1 MKDILKKS
9 GRLPGFYPGALKSS
23 IFIVLLALAIGFWLY
38 TQMIFERVKEY
49 QKQAIRTQIEV
60 YVSLIDPRY
69 YNDSGM
75 DSKLVDNLV
84 QNFVLDSP
92 YKVIFSDEYLNP
104 VEGWWRNVEIDPADT
119 TAEARQAL
127 IEIIRR
133 MDRENAPEPFLI
145 PQLGGYQTDT
155 LRVYELPPSQFFPIV
170 ITDAEGQILYS
181 RNLPP
186 AMNRPS
192 KVEEDIAI
200 IDGVSTPVRF
210 NKENAP
216 QLVFHGANYMGRWP
230 IVVVNERTE
239 EPVYWKGIS
248 ESAGFDS
255 PDVVLEQISQA
266 VERIKEEGVSYRLKT
281 TYPITVYKKG
291 LLHYGD
297 LEFLFLIKWL
307 PFIQFAVIII
317 LLTVGFIGLKS
328 ITNAEQRSIWVGMA
342 KETAHQLG
350 TPISSI
356 GGWLELLKSDRDAM
370 LLDQAVGEMEY
381 DVQRLT
387 RVAARFSSIGSR
399 PELQLMRVSDVIDE
413 VLDYWRARVPHM
425 GTSVTL
431 ESQFSGPMQ
440 VMGNHELLNWAFEN
454 LIKNSLAAIDHR
466 QGVITVTGT
475 MSKDFHQ
482 VILDF
487 KDNGRGIPYQDQNK
501 VMKPGFTTKKRGW
514 GLGLSLGKR
523 IIEEYHG
530 GRFLLHE
537 SKPGV
542 GTTFRVVLPAIN
554 DGYIP
559 ESTGERIAQTQKSPD
574 FSVT

>member
-1 MKDILKKS
+1 MRDVFKK

-23 IFIVLLALAIGFWLY
+23 IFILLLGLAIGFWLY

-49 QKQAIRTQIEV
+49 QQQAIRTQIEV

-75 DSKLVDNLV
+75 DSKLIDNLV
-84 QNFVLDSP
+84 QKFVFDSP

-104 VEGWWRNVEIDPADT
+104 VEGWWRNVEIDPADKT
-119 TAEARQAL
+119 TEARQTL
-127 IEIIRR
+127 IEIMKR
-133 MDRENAPEPFLI
+133 MDRENKPEPFLI
-145 PQLGGYQTDT
+145 PQLGGYRTDT
-155 LRVYELPPSQFFPIV
+155 LRVYELPPSRFFPIV
-170 ITDAEGQILYS
+170 VTDAEGEALYS
-181 RNLPP
+181 RNLPSS
-186 AMNRPS
+186 NNSPS
-192 KVEEDIAI
+192 GVEENIGI
-200 IDGVSTPVRF
+200 IDAVSTPVRF
-210 NKENAP
+210 SKENAP

-230 IVVVNERTE
+230 IVVVNERTG
-239 EPVYWKGIS
+239 EPVYWKGVG
-248 ESAGFDS
+248 ETAGFDS
-255 PDVVLEQISQA
+255 TGVVLEKITAA

-281 TYPITVYKKG
+281 TYPVTVYRKG

-356 GGWLELLKSDRDAM
+356 GGWLELLKTDQDPA
-370 LLDQAVGEMEY
+370 LLDQAIGEMEY
-381 DVQRLT
+381 DVLRLT

-425 GTSVTL
+425 GRSVTL
-431 ESQFSGPMQ
+431 ESQYSGPMK

-454 LIKNSLAAIDHR
+454 LVKNSLAALDNR
-466 QGVITVTGT
+466 QGIISVTGT
-475 MSKDFHQ
+475 MSKDFHHI
-482 VILDF
+482 ILDF
-487 KDNGRGIPYQDQNK
+487 KDNGKGIPYQDQNK
-501 VMKPGFTTKKRGW
+501 VMRPGFTTKKRGW

-537 SKPGV
+537 SKPGA
-542 GTTFRVVLPAIN
+542 GTIFRVVLPAAN
-554 DGYIP
+554 GGDIP
-559 ESTGERIAQTQKSPD
+559 ESSGERIAQTRRSPD
-574 FSVT
+574 LSIT